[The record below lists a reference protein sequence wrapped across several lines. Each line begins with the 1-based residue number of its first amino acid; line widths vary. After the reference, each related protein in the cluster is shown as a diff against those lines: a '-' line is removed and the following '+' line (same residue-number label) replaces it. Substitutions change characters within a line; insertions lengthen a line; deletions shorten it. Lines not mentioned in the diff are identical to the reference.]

1 MTEEK
6 TKGAIAEMNKALQQA
21 QNVNEEII
29 ITMGLLR
36 DIKENFE
43 ALLATRAELES
54 LKAHEEK
61 EHQFC
66 KNICEPQYKAEI
78 KRLQQNSTGLRPC
91 YVRDAKALFHK
102 WVQRRELLS
111 SSIARGGHNGGEVE
125 LTLAIVEFE
134 NGQAYEVHPKDL
146 RFADS
151 AGLFKQ
157 FAFDEEREA
166 KT

>member
-6 TKGAIAEMNKALQQA
+6 IKRVIADINRCLQIDPDEDSVIMA
-21 QNVNEEII
+21 MR
-29 ITMGLLR
+29 TAK
-36 DIKENFE
+36 DIKESLE
-43 ALLATRAELES
+43 ELIA

-66 KNICEPQYKAEI
+66 KNICEPRYKAEV
-78 KRLQQNSTGLRPC
+78 KRLQQNSTGFRPC

-134 NGQAYEVHPKDL
+134 NGQAYEVHPRDI

-166 KT
+166 NK

>member
-1 MTEEK
+1 MHRPKEAIK
-6 TKGAIAEMNKALQQA
+6 TNPPNCGSGVIPSSFRIDVA
-21 QNVNEEII
+21 
-29 ITMGLLR
+29 G
-36 DIKENFE
+36 IKPSDN
-43 ALLATRAELES
+43 AATA
-54 LKAHEEK
+54 
-61 EHQFC
+61 
-66 KNICEPQYKAEI
+66 
-78 KRLQQNSTGLRPC
+78 GLRPC
-91 YVRDAKALFHK
+91 YVRGKKALFHK

-134 NGQAYEVHPKDL
+134 NGQASEAHPRDI

>member
-1 MTEEK
+1 
-6 TKGAIAEMNKALQQA
+6 MNEAKIKKVIENINYCLQLAPDGHDTVVMQMKLA
-21 QNVNEEII
+21 KE
-29 ITMGLLR
+29 
-36 DIKENFE
+36 IKESLE
-43 ALLATRAELES
+43 ELIA

-61 EHQFC
+61 EHLFC
-66 KNICEPQYKAEI
+66 KNICEPRYKAEV
-78 KRLQQNSTGLRPC
+78 KRLQQNSTDPRPC
-91 YVRDAKALFHK
+91 YVGTGKKALFHK
-102 WVQRRELLS
+102 WVQRREVLS

-125 LTLAIVEFE
+125 FTLALVEFE
-134 NGQAYEVHPKDL
+134 NGQAYEVQPKDI